1 MQRSIWR
8 KHTTPPK
15 TEESVAPVDVPGVLA
30 EMLAELPH
38 SSEYILATPTGRPID
53 LHNLAAR
60 AIVPQLTR
68 CICGVMESEHQ
79 KSDHE
84 FSRDTSLPMWRGF
97 YSARRGIATAF
108 ADVDNAL
115 AAKSHL
121 RHSNVSTTTAHYVK
135 SVDVAAVRA
144 VDKINELFDNA
155 NGSGRPN

>member
-1 MQRSIWR
+1 
-8 KHTTPPK
+8 
-15 TEESVAPVDVPGVLA
+15 
-30 EMLAELPH
+30 
-38 SSEYILATPTGRPID
+38 
-53 LHNLAAR
+53 
-60 AIVPQLTR
+60 
-68 CICGVMESEHQ
+68 
-79 KSDHE
+79 
-84 FSRDTSLPMWRGF
+84 MWRGF